1 MAFDPNRLAAAKQ
14 TSGFNPAKLQAAKQS
29 TQQPPEEQGMFGK
42 AMDVLGTPGRGV
54 AALAYGAGQLNKEFN
69 PVLDPSGAL
78 ENVKGVI
85 QHPAESMRHAGD
97 VVQTMSAISKP
108 GFEPKNL
115 DERSADVAGTLTN
128 LAVPVG
134 EGLTLAGKAL
144 APVAKAAQLT
154 GKAAFGARLAPAE
167 AALDAAV
174 KGVKAT
180 IPVRP
185 NVVSALE
192 RIPENAEEARK
203 YGKMALQMLDKGDL
217 NPAEIQVMRE
227 TITSALNTNPRLT
240 KVAAGGNADLAMLK
254 RVATEKLGMTPEGA
268 PLKEA
273 IQRVG
278 EGYRTQEAQA
288 PFKKLAGKLSGETR
302 RAILQALGVGAAI
315 KLLD

>member
-1 MAFDPNRLAAAKQ
+1 MAKYRVETTGGVYEVETADA
-14 TSGFNPAKLQAAKQS
+14 GGV
-29 TQQPPEEQGMFGK
+29 TQQAPQEQGMFGK
-42 AMDVLGTPGRGV
+42 AIDAMGTPGRGV

-85 QHPAESMRHAGD
+85 QHPGQSARHAGD
-97 VVQTMSAISKP
+97 VLQTMSAMTKSGFKP
-108 GFEPKNL
+108 SNL
-115 DERSADVAGTLTN
+115 DEGSADVAGTLTN

-144 APVAKAAQLT
+144 APVGKAASMV
-154 GKAAFGARLAPAE
+154 GKAAFGTRLAPAE
-167 AALDAAV
+167 QALDAAV
-174 KGVKAT
+174 KTVKAT
-180 IPVRP
+180 LPVRP
-185 NVVSALE
+185 NIQAALE

-203 YGKMALQMLDKGDL
+203 YGKMALQLLDKGDM

-240 KVAAGGNADLAMLK
+240 KVAAGTPADLAALK

>member
-1 MAFDPNRLAAAKQ
+1 MAFDPNRLAETKKQ
-14 TSGFNPAKLQAAKQS
+14 KSGFNPAKLQAVKQAP
-29 TQQPPEEQGMFGK
+29 QEQGMLGK
-42 AMDVLGTPGRGV
+42 AVDVLGTPGRGV
-54 AALAYGAGQLNKEFN
+54 AALAYGAGQLNKAFN

-78 ENVKGVI
+78 DTVKGVVT
-85 QHPAESMRHAGD
+85 QPREALDKAGRL
-97 VVQTMSAISKP
+97 VQTMSEMTKP
-108 GFEPKNL
+108 GFEPSNL
-115 DERSADVAGTLTN
+115 EERAANLAGTAAN

-134 EGLTLAGKAL
+134 EGLSLAGKAL
-144 APVAKAAQLT
+144 APVAKSLSTAS
-154 GKAAFGARLAPAE
+154 KAAFGTRLAPAE

-174 KGVKAT
+174 KGVKST

-185 NVVSALE
+185 NIQSVLE

-203 YGKMALQMLDKGDL
+203 YGKMALQLLDKGDM
-217 NPAEIQVMRE
+217 NPAEIQLMRE

-240 KVAAGGNADLAMLK
+240 KVAAGTSADLAMLK
-254 RVATEKLGMTPEGA
+254 RVATEKLGMSPEGA
-268 PLKEA
+268 PLKAA

-278 EGYRTQEAQA
+278 EGYRTEEAQA